1 MSLAG
6 NSFYASWRRPAGLPP
21 ALREGGAPPEQLLQ
35 HIWQQQRLRRE
46 HLSTL
51 DGRPVRILHPGF
63 HNREGGPDFRG
74 AVVQF
79 GEALPVNGDIEIDL
93 EVNGWHAHGHDRNP
107 AFRSVIL
114 HVVWSARKTPSSG
127 PPVLS
132 VGAVLDSP
140 LAELAIWLGGAPTG
154 GLPEA
159 LQGRCAAPLRELDH
173 EPMRALLQQAAQVR
187 LAAKAAQL
195 AARARDAGWEQ
206 SLWEGLFRALGY
218 KHNSWA
224 MQRLAELRSRW
235 FAGADSVAGLQARL
249 LGVANLLPLDLTRA
263 RPLADGF
270 VRQLWDRWWR
280 ERDVFTDC
288 QLPRPLWRL
297 HGIRPV
303 NHPQRR
309 LALAAHWLMDDG
321 FVGRLEQWCA
331 DQVVGT
337 AASGAGRE
345 ARSNGGTPAQRVH
358 SLARVLQPARDDF
371 WTHHLTLRSARAPRP
386 QPLLGEARVTDLAV
400 NVILPWLWARAA
412 EGGNAA
418 WRNALETCY
427 HTWPAGEDNAT
438 LKLARQRLLGGA
450 PRFRTASAQ
459 QGLLQIVRDFCDH
472 SNAICADCRFPELV
486 RSFVS

>member
-1 MSLAG
+1 
-6 NSFYASWRRPAGLPP
+6 
-21 ALREGGAPPEQLLQ
+21 
-35 HIWQQQRLRRE
+35 
-46 HLSTL
+46 
-51 DGRPVRILHPGF
+51 
-63 HNREGGPDFRG
+63 
-74 AVVQF
+74 
-79 GEALPVNGDIEIDL
+79 
-93 EVNGWHAHGHDRNP
+93 
-107 AFRSVIL
+107 
-114 HVVWSARKTPSSG
+114 
-127 PPVLS
+127 
-132 VGAVLDSP
+132 
-140 LAELAIWLGGAPTG
+140 
-154 GLPEA
+154 
-159 LQGRCAAPLRELDH
+159 
-173 EPMRALLQQAAQVR
+173 
-187 LAAKAAQL
+187 
-195 AARARDAGWEQ
+195 
-206 SLWEGLFRALGY
+206 
-218 KHNSWA
+218 
-224 MQRLAELRSRW
+224 
-235 FAGADSVAGLQARL
+235 VAGLQARL

-280 ERDVFTDC
+280 ERDAFADC

-337 AASGAGRE
+337 AASGAGRV
-345 ARSNGGTPAQRVH
+345 ARNKGGTPAQRVH

-371 WTHHLTLRSARAPRP
+371 WTHHLTLRSALAPRP

-412 EGGNAA
+412 EGGNVA

-427 HTWPAGEDNAT
+427 HAWPAGEDNAT
-438 LKLARQRLLGGA
+438 FKLARQRLLGGGTM
-450 PRFRTASAQ
+450 FRTASAQ

-486 RSFVS
+486 RSFVN